1 MPLKTCI
8 AAISTFTVA
17 LKTVLPGAAVDNDAA
32 QRAGFARKPVGRNVL
47 ADRIYFIASVRIYS
61 FGYGLGSMMPDS

>member
-1 MPLKTCI
+1 MRR
-8 AAISTFTVA
+8 
-17 LKTVLPGAAVDNDAA
+17 N
-32 QRAGFARKPVGRNVL
+32 ARFSRENRSAENVL